1 MKILGIDTSTNSTSI
16 CVIEDDKLIC
26 EYTVNT
32 KKTHSQKLMVMLESM
47 IKESDLTIKDI
58 DAIAI
63 CIGPGSFT
71 GLRISMAT
79 VKAISQVRNLP
90 IIAVDSLESLAFN
103 MNHCE
108 KTICSILDAQKNQV
122 YTAKYIFENGELKT
136 LEEIKVSKI
145 DDLIEEISNSNE
157 EFILVGEAVSIY
169 KDKLVQVKN
178 ILLAAPSNNVSKASS
193 LCVLGA
199 IKYKN
204 NIDVHDCYTVNPVYI
219 RKSQAEVQYD
229 EKMKR
234 LKDGQ

>member
-1 MKILGIDTSTNSTSI
+1 MKILGIDTSTHSTSV

-32 KKTHSQKLMVMLESM
+32 KKTHSQKLMIMIESM

-58 DAIAI
+58 DVIAI

-79 VKAISQVRNLP
+79 AKAIAQVRNLP
-90 IIAVDSLESLAFN
+90 IVAVDSLESLAFN
-103 MNHCE
+103 MNHCD

-122 YTAKYIFENGELKT
+122 YTGKYRFENGEFKT
-136 LEEIKVSKI
+136 LEEIKVTKI
-145 DDLIEEISNSNE
+145 DELIEEISNNDE

-169 KDKLVQVKN
+169 KDKLIQVKN
-178 ILLAAPSNNVSKASS
+178 ISLAAPSNNISKASS

-199 IKYKN
+199 MKYKN
-204 NIDVHDCYTVNPVYI
+204 NQDVHDCYTVNPMYI

-234 LKDGQ
+234 LENGK